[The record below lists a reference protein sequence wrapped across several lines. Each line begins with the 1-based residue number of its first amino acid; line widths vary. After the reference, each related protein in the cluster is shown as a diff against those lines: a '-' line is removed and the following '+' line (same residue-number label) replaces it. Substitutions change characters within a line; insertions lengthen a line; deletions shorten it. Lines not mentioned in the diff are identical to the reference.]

1 MKDQITA
8 SALNQITCCGFRKF
22 TMDSI
27 ASELGI
33 SKKTIYR
40 HFETKEQIVTA
51 VVDEIVLQ
59 DQRYNEGIRH
69 MEGSALQKI
78 ERIIAH
84 EECDIAPWIW
94 NELKQSYPKEWAKIE
109 AVMEANK
116 NLVIR
121 LINDGVDAGDFQPGI
136 DAVVLGAL
144 VNKVQEL
151 ILDMKFL
158 VRNNLTMDS
167 LLKTVRQVFLM
178 GILSESRRE
187 IYRNEEIR

>member
-1 MKDQITA
+1 MKDQITE
-8 SALNQITCCGFRKF
+8 SALNQIMCCGFRKF
-22 TMDSI
+22 TVDSI

-40 HFETKEQIVTA
+40 HFDTKEQIVTA
-51 VVDEIVLQ
+51 VVDKIVLQ
-59 DQRYNEGIRH
+59 DQRYNEAII
-69 MEGSALQKI
+69 MMAGSALQKI

-121 LINDGVDAGDFQPGI
+121 FINDGVDAGDFQPGI

-187 IYRNEEIR
+187 IYRNEGIR